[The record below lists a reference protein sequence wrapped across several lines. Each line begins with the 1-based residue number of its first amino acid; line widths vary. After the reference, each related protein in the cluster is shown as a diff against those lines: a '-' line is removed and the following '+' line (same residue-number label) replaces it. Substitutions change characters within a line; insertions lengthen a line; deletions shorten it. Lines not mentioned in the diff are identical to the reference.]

1 VPSRPP
7 VSRAAPGASPSR
19 PPRSLAP
26 VIWILLVTLAPI
38 LAATLVYYNPQW
50 WPEDTSNYGELIEP
64 QRPIPAPAALVLKT
78 LQGQPFDLASLTGK
92 WLLVAADGGECPEEC
107 ARKLF
112 ITRNAHASLGKNVDR
127 VARVWFITDDAP
139 VPDKVLE
146 AYRGTVMVR
155 AKPEQVAAFLLGS
168 ATAGAAGSAGAATST
183 TAPVWPSGPTT
194 APAVAAAPAS
204 AATTASTASSSAA
217 ATAAAEAVSEPM
229 WLIDPLGHL
238 MMQFPAQADP
248 IRVRDDLRKLI
259 ANSRIG

>member
-1 VPSRPP
+1 VPSRPSASSP
-7 VSRAAPGASPSR
+7 APGATAAR
-19 PPRSLAP
+19 PARSISP

-38 LAATLVYYNPQW
+38 LAATVMYYNPQW
-50 WPEDTSNYGELIEP
+50 WPEDTSNYGDLIEP
-64 QRPIPAPAALVLKT
+64 QRPIPAPAALTLKT
-78 LQGQPFDLASLTGK
+78 LEGQPFDLSTLTGK
-92 WLLVAADGGECPEEC
+92 WLLVAADGGQCPEEC

-168 ATAGAAGSAGAATST
+168 ASA
-183 TAPVWPSGPTT
+183 
-194 APAVAAAPAS
+194 AAAPAGS
-204 AATTASTASSSAA
+204 AKTTAARDALA
-217 ATAAAEAVSEPM
+217 EPM
-229 WLIDPLGHL
+229 WIIDPLGHL

-248 IRVRDDLRKLI
+248 IKVRDDLRKLI